1 MHRVQYFNQK
11 RYTIIMK
18 IEWNK
23 VTWYSK
29 FIALVLFVALP
40 FIGFYYGIKY
50 GTLTAQVS
58 QTPSVAIS
66 ASTSSAVAAAAYYND
81 PAEWQTDANNT
92 AGGFSISYPL
102 DFDMQD
108 NYSVAPSTDWRLN
121 ASAPGVKYFTLTVP
135 RAFEPQTNFV
145 DATLTVGAS
154 GNDVAVAQ
162 CLAPDT
168 GGGPATATSSATI
181 NGINFAV
188 FKFDGAGAGN
198 YYETTSYRTL
208 HAGKC
213 YAVEYTIHSGQIMNY
228 PASYNLKPFDESQ
241 IDSVM
246 QNIVG
251 TFKFM

>member
-1 MHRVQYFNQK
+1 MR
-11 RYTIIMK
+11 

-29 FIALVLFVALP
+29 ILAAVIFVALP
-40 FIGFYYGIKY
+40 FIGFYYGVRY
-50 GTLTAQVS
+50 GKMVGIIS
-58 QTPSVAIS
+58 QTPATIATSTTITPS
-66 ASTSSAVAAAAYYND
+66 AADAVAAYYKN
-81 PAEWQTDANNT
+81 PTEWQTDANNT
-92 AGGFSISYPL
+92 AGAFSLAYPL
-102 DFDMQD
+102 DFDTQD
-108 NYSVAPSTDWRLN
+108 NYEATPSTDWRLDAN
-121 ASAPGVKYFTLTVP
+121 GVSGIKYFTLTVP
-135 RAFEPQTNFV
+135 RAFEPQTNFA

-154 GNDVAVAQ
+154 GNNTAVTQ
-162 CLAPDT
+162 CMMPDAAGELA
-168 GGGPATATSSATI
+168 AATSSATI
-181 NGINFAV
+181 NGVAFTI

-213 YAVEYTIHSGQIMNY
+213 YAVEYTIHSGQILNY
-228 PASYNLKPFDESQ
+228 PASYNLQPFNEQQ